1 MTALADPLPILVVED
16 QALIQDLIEAA
27 LEEGGYRVVLAVSG
41 TDAAQAL
48 EDERQAFAAIVTDID
63 LGSGP
68 SGWEV
73 ARIARRVRPK
83 LPVIYMSGGSADG
96 WSAEGVPDS
105 VMVAKPF
112 APAQLVITVA
122 TQITAA
128 TTAAGGAAEDRQR
141 DGDGGGRNV

>member
-1 MTALADPLPILVVED
+1 MSSPAEPAPILVVED
-16 QALIQDLIEAA
+16 QPLIQDLIEAA
-27 LEEGGYRVVLAVSG
+27 LEEGGYKVILAASG
-41 TDAAQAL
+41 SEAVEKLEELHADYAAM
-48 EDERQAFAAIVTDID
+48 VTDID
-63 LGSGP
+63 LGAGP

-73 ARIARRVRPK
+73 ARLARRLKPGI
-83 LPVIYMSGGSADG
+83 PVIYMSGGSADG

-128 TTAAGGAAEDRQR
+128 TTASEGRASGSARQ
-141 DGDGGGRNV
+141 GGG

>member
-1 MTALADPLPILVVED
+1 MSSPGEPPPVLVVED
-16 QALIQDLIEAA
+16 QSLIQDLIETA
-27 LEEGGYRVVLAVSG
+27 LEEGGYTVVLSPSGADAVQRLESG
-41 TDAAQAL
+41 AA
-48 EDERQAFAAIVTDID
+48 DFAAMVTDID
-63 LGSGP
+63 LGAGP

-73 ARIARRVRPK
+73 ARIARRLKPG

-105 VMVAKPF
+105 VMVSKPF

-128 TTAAGGAAEDRQR
+128 TTSAE
-141 DGDGGGRNV
+141 GRGKG